1 METRYYDAALRI
13 DHEALKAHA
22 LALRNE
28 AIDSSWRQLVSKV
41 SGLIGGLRLDATS
54 RSGEPGTAHFGHR
67 RHRLG

>member
-1 METRYYDAALRI
+1 METRYYDPALRI
-13 DHEALKAHA
+13 DHEVVKAHA

-41 SGLIGGLRLDATS
+41 SGLIDGLRLNATS
-54 RSGEPGTAHFGHR
+54 PSGQPGKAHFDHR

>member
-13 DHEALKAHA
+13 DHEALKARA

-28 AIDSSWRQLVSKV
+28 AIDSSWRQLISKV
-41 SGLIGGLRLDATS
+41 SGLIGGLRLEAAP
-54 RSGEPGTAHFGHR
+54 RSSERETAHFGRR